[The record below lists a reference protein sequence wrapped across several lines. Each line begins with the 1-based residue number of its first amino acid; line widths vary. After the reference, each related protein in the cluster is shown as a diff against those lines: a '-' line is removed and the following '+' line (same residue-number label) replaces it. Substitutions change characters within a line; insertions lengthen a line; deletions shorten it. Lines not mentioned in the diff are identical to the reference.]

1 MGVTSLDAG
10 GATLGKERLPGTLH
24 IGRGRSYFDSGNTAM

>member
-24 IGRGRSYFDSGNTAM
+24 FGRGEKLF